1 MDLFQEITKL
11 TNELDIL
18 VEQLRKNGFNRAE
31 AERKYKTVLR
41 QEALKLR
48 AKKICQSHL

>member
-18 VEQLRKNGFNRAE
+18 VEQLRKNGFKGVIDEKDSIR
-31 AERKYKTVLR
+31 
-41 QEALKLR
+41 
-48 AKKICQSHL
+48 